1 MPEPQ
6 ETRPGTA
13 EARSLMELL
22 SPERIVI
29 PMPGASLDEALEALR
44 PGFGAPEG
52 GAGTF
57 GEEIAELEP
66 ADLVPLGEA
75 AVLAHVRSDRVPEV
89 RVAIGVSERPLAF
102 APETA
107 PGARVLVLV
116 VSPRGRTRT
125 YLQTLA
131 ALGRL
136 LRRGRVAEDLAAA
149 GSAREVLGMP
159 ELAEPIVGPELL
171 VRDVMTSDVV
181 SVAPDASLPEAAD
194 RMVRRRLRALPVVN
208 EAGEVVGL
216 VTDREVMRHLLPRL
230 GGGDG
235 EGERGGEPAVP
246 VRDVMLRSVLC
257 VKEEERLRDVAALM
271 IQKDV
276 ERFPVCA
283 DGILVG
289 FLTRG
294 DIVRRLLGGRV
305 RGPSGGGAGP
315 PAADASADPS

>member
-1 MPEPQ
+1 MPERQ
-6 ETRPGTA
+6 DTRP
-13 EARSLMELL
+13 EAGEFRSLKEFL
-22 SPERIVI
+22 SPDRIVI
-29 PMPGASLDEALEALR
+29 PMPGASIGEALEALR
-44 PGFGAPEG
+44 PGFGAPEEG
-52 GAGTF
+52 GAT
-57 GEEIAELEP
+57 IAEELAELDP
-66 ADLVPLGEA
+66 EDLVPLGEA

-107 PGARVLVLV
+107 PEARVLVLV

-136 LRRGRVAEDLAAA
+136 LRRGRVADDLAAA
-149 GSAREVLGMP
+149 GDARDVLGMP

-171 VRDVMTSDVV
+171 VRDVMTSNVV
-181 SVAPDASLPEAAD
+181 SVAPDAPLPEAAA

-216 VTDREVMRHLLPRL
+216 ITDREVMRHLLPRL
-230 GGGDG
+230 GEG
-235 EGERGGEPAVP
+235 EGEEVGEAAVP
-246 VRDVMLRSVLC
+246 VREVMLRSVLC

-283 DGILVG
+283 DGVLVG

-294 DIVRRLLGGRV
+294 DIVRQLLGGGV
-305 RGPSGGGAGP
+305 RGASGGEAGP
-315 PAADASADPS
+315 RAGDGLGEPS